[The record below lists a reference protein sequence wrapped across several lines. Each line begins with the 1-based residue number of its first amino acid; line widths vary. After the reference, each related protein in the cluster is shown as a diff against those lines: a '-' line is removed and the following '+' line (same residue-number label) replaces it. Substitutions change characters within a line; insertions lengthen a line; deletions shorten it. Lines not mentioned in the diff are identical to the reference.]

1 MEEILAME
9 QNSDPTG
16 HPDIASLIHDWNQS
30 EDETRSAEHP
40 DIHFVDETLR
50 DGLQS
55 PSIKD
60 PSIEQKLKMLHLMEE
75 LGIDCVD
82 LGLPGSGPRAV
93 KDITRLA
100 QEIKDNNFKIKA
112 YCAVRT
118 HPADI
123 KPLIEISQKV
133 GMPVAA
139 AAFIGSSPIRQYA
152 EGWTVADIIKKS
164 VAAVKLAVDN
174 GLPVMYVTEDTTR
187 ATPADIRALYTAAIE
202 NGAERICICDT
213 CGYVTPAGVR
223 SLLKFANEVIAE
235 TGADIKIDWHGH
247 NDRGLG
253 VSNSLAAIYAGVD
266 RVHGTI
272 LGIGERVG
280 NASLD
285 QILVNL
291 KLNGV
296 ISRDLTAL
304 AEYCE
309 LVRVHCHGPLPNNY
323 PVMGADAFR
332 TATGVHAAAII
343 KAEKKGDHWLA
354 DRVYSGVPA
363 GDFGK
368 EQVIEIGFMSGLS
381 NVKYWLRKHEIEGS
395 EEELEKIA
403 EEIFSIA
410 KSRQENLNNEEILE
424 IIEKCKSEALSS

>member
-1 MEEILAME
+1 MS
-9 QNSDPTG
+9 QNSDKTEQG
-16 HPDIASLIHDWNQS
+16 HPDIASLIHEWNIGG
-30 EDETRSAEHP
+30 DGSAGVEYP

-55 PSIKD
+55 PSITD
-60 PSIEQKLKMLHLMEE
+60 PDIDQKIRMLHLMEN

-93 KDITRLA
+93 ADITRLA
-100 QEIKDNNFKIKA
+100 KEIKDNNFKIKA

-123 KPLIEISQKV
+123 NPLIDISLKV
-133 GMPVAA
+133 GMPIAA

-164 VAAVKLAVDN
+164 VEAVKLAVDN

-187 ATPADIRALYTAAIE
+187 ATPDDIRSLYKAAID

-213 CGYVTPAGVR
+213 CGYVTPTGVR
-223 SLLKFANEVIAE
+223 NLLKFVGEVITE

-253 VSNSLAAIYAGVD
+253 VSNSLTAVYEGVD

-291 KLNGV
+291 KLNRA
-296 ISRDLTAL
+296 IDRDLTSL

-309 LVRVHCHGPLPNNY
+309 LVREHCHGPLPNNY

-343 KAEKKGDHWLA
+343 KAEAKGDHWLA

-381 NVKYWLRKHEIEGS
+381 NVKYWLRKHEIAGT
-395 EEELEKIA
+395 EEELLEIA
-403 EEIFSIA
+403 EAIFAIA
-410 KSRQENLNNEEILE
+410 KSRKENLSNSEILD
-424 IIEKCKSEALSS
+424 IIEKCKAEAPSAK